1 MGDNMQQNV
10 NTISHKE
17 SIIAAQS
24 LLSED
29 LTTYLVLVAK
39 QQDKHAFSI
48 LFQYF
53 APKIQ
58 RFGISKLNSEVLGK
72 ELVQDTMTKVWKKA
86 HLYHPDKGAA
96 TTWIYTIMRNSAFDM
111 LRQIQ
116 FRSEESL
123 SDDIW
128 PVNSIQSAQATEQD
142 ESSVFQDHLLSKHL
156 LNHVGRLPEA
166 QQQVIQG
173 IYYQELSQEQLAQH
187 LGIPIGTVKSRL
199 RLALEK
205 LKRHMGEND
214 HD

>member
-1 MGDNMQQNV
+1 MQQDV
-10 NTISHKE
+10 NKISHKE

-24 LLSED
+24 LLPED

-53 APKIQ
+53 APKIK
-58 RFGISKLNSEVLGK
+58 RFGISKLNSEALGK

-86 HLYHPDKGAA
+86 HLYHPDKSAA

-128 PVNSIQSAQATEQD
+128 PIDSIAHSVQTPEQD
-142 ESSVFQDHLLSKHL
+142 ESSGFEDHLLSKHL

-187 LGIPIGTVKSRL
+187 LDIPIGTVKSRL

-205 LKRHMGEND
+205 LKQHMGEND